1 MSAVDA
7 DKYCRTVSESC
18 NFLELQRQHKIIKRH
33 DKAAGRSTGKTHCSI
48 AVISRRVYSIFR
60 NYCTVKPLN
69 YMRYL
74 NIN

>member
-1 MSAVDA
+1 MI
-7 DKYCRTVSESC
+7 K
-18 NFLELQRQHKIIKRH
+18 LQ
-33 DKAAGRSTGKTHCSI
+33 AGAPEKPHYSI